1 MIEKLSNILERF
13 LEKRDLKKKIY
24 EKDVILNWKK
34 YVGNIL
40 ASHIIPV
47 NIKKGTLIV
56 LSDHPTWSENFL
68 NLFPEVKEKIN
79 SIYGYELINEV
90 KVILKRKGYGR
101 KR

>member
-1 MIEKLSNILERF
+1 MIEKLSDILERF
-13 LEKRDLKKKIY
+13 LEERDLKKKIY

-34 YVGNIL
+34 YVGNLL

-56 LSDHPTWSENFL
+56 FSDHPTWSENFL
-68 NLFPEVKEKIN
+68 NLFPEIKEKIN
-79 SIYGYELINEV
+79 KVYGYELISEV

-101 KR
+101 KK